1 MRGAGYPGRV
11 TRKHFWTDPYA
22 RTLDTRIATVDP
34 RAAEGSGARLAVTLD
49 ATIFYAE
56 SGGQESDAGTIGG
69 RRVLAAEKRERDL
82 VYTLDETALA
92 PGDPVALAPGTPV
105 AIAIDWDR
113 RYKLM
118 RLHLAAELVLELVY
132 RALPGVEKTGAHISP
147 DRARI
152 DFAWPESIA
161 PLLPALQRDAQALID
176 ADHPI
181 LSAYS
186 DEGAERRYWEIEGF
200 ARVPC
205 GGTHLRRT
213 GELGTLALK
222 RDNRGKGQQRIVIT
236 AAAPVVA
243 AH

>member
-1 MRGAGYPGRV
+1 M

-22 RTLDTRIATVDP
+22 RTLDTRIATLDG
-34 RAAEGSGARLAVTLD
+34 AAITVD

-69 RRVLAAEKRERDL
+69 RRVLRADKRDRDI
-82 VYTLDETALA
+82 VYTLEDAAGLSA
-92 PGDPVALAPGTPV
+92 GDAV

-147 DRARI
+147 DKARI

-161 PLLPALQRDAQALID
+161 PLVPVLQRDAQAMID

-181 LSAYS
+181 ISAYS
-186 DEGAERRYWEIEGF
+186 DEAAERRYWEIEGF

-213 GELGTLALK
+213 GEIGALSLK
-222 RDNRGKGQQRIVIT
+222 RDNRGKGQQRIAI
-236 AAAPVVA
+236 AASPVT
-243 AH
+243 

>member
-1 MRGAGYPGRV
+1 M

-22 RTLDTRIATVDP
+22 RTLDTRIATLD
-34 RAAEGSGARLAVTLD
+34 GAAVTVD

-69 RRVLAAEKRERDL
+69 RRVVRAEKRDRDI
-82 VYTLDETALA
+82 VYTLDDAA
-92 PGDPVALAPGTPV
+92 PLDAARLRVGDAVTV
-105 AIAIDWDR
+105 AIDWDR
-113 RYKLM
+113 RYRLM

-132 RALPGVEKTGAHISP
+132 RALPGVEKTGAHISA
-147 DRARI
+147 DKARI

-161 PLLPALQRDAQALID
+161 PLVAALQRDAQAMID

-181 LSAYS
+181 ISAYS
-186 DEGAERRYWEIEGF
+186 DEAAERRYWEIEGF

-213 GELGTLALK
+213 SEIGALTLK

-236 AAAPVVA
+236 VA
-243 AH
+243 

>member
-1 MRGAGYPGRV
+1 M

-22 RTLDTRIATVDP
+22 RSHDTRIASVTGP
-34 RAAEGSGARLAVTLD
+34 EVTLES
-49 ATIFYAE
+49 TIFYAE

-69 RRVLAAEKRERDL
+69 RRVLAAEKRDREI
-82 VYTLDETALA
+82 VYTLDDAASDASASGLA
-92 PGDPVALAPGTPV
+92 VGDPVT
-105 AIAIDWDR
+105 IAIDWER

-132 RALPGVEKTGAHISP
+132 RALAGVEKTGAHISA
-147 DRARI
+147 DKARI

-161 PLLPALQRDAQALID
+161 PLLPALTRDAQALVD

-181 LSAYS
+181 ISAYS
-186 DEGAERRYWEIEGF
+186 DEAAERRYWEIAGF

-213 GELGTLALK
+213 GEIGTIALK

-236 AAAPVVA
+236 VR
-243 AH
+243 